1 MGKEKEWRLIDSGY
15 LDANSSKDLTP
26 IFVLS
31 IPQRTILLKRDKKLW
46 EALKEGETK
55 PFFNMARLKSALK
68 VERNFFSPS
77 YLCN

>member
-15 LDANSSKDLTP
+15 LDANSS
-26 IFVLS
+26 IVLS